1 MQIESLTA
9 SHTEKIGTALSRSL
23 TGGSIIR
30 VIGGLGLGKTVLA
43 HGAAIGLGI
52 SEPITSPTYTI
63 IQEYKG
69 EDGRPGLIHV
79 DLYRIG
85 SEEELDELG
94 LIEMI
99 ANPDYIM
106 LIEWADRV
114 PETVFPAAFT
124 VHMAFGD
131 SKDTRLISINPEPQG
146 FTQNLKQEKRQVHE
160 HP

>member
-1 MQIESLTA
+1 MQIESPT
-9 SHTEKIGTALSRSL
+9 SSYTEKIGAALSRSL

-30 VIGGLGLGKTVLA
+30 VVGGLGLGKTVLA

-63 IQEYKG
+63 VQEYKG
-69 EDGRPGLIHV
+69 EGGLPGLIHV
-79 DLYRIG
+79 DLYRIN

-99 ANPDYIM
+99 SDPDYIM

-114 PETVFPAAFT
+114 PETIFPAAIT

-131 SKDTRLISINPEPQG
+131 SKDTRLITISPEPQS
-146 FTQNLKQEKRQVHE
+146 FTQNLKQEKKADS
-160 HP
+160 